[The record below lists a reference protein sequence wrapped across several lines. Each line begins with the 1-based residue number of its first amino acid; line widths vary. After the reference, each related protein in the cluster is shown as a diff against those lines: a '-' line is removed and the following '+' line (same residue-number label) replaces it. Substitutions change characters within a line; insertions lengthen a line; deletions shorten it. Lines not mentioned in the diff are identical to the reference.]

1 MTKLQELI
9 KVHNQNRNSYSSATA
24 YRGVKYEVGSVPIE
38 KSQGTFVYRGRTY
51 TKWSPWKHFKL
62 EASYALDL

>member
-1 MTKLQELI
+1 MTKLQELV

-24 YRGVKYEVGSVPIE
+24 YRGVKYEVGSVPTE

-51 TKWSPWKHFKL
+51 TK
-62 EASYALDL
+62 